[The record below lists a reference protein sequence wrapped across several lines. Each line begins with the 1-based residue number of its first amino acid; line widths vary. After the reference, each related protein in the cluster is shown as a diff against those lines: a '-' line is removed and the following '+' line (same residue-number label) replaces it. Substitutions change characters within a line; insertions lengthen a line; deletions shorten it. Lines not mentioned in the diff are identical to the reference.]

1 MFAFDPDIARQ
12 ASQPFWCEAAPENKS
27 HKRHD
32 DANDDHEFSELAHR
46 VKVARIARRHKVE
59 TRWQCSLEI
68 ITRRWVFQRRLAVTK
83 FAARFVNWRENT
95 ILMSPRTKRPPKR
108 NSRKSTKPT
117 RC

>member
-1 MFAFDPDIARQ
+1 DPDIARQ
-12 ASQPFWCEAAPENKS
+12 ASQPFWCEAAPENNPPPPPPPPT
-27 HKRHD
+27 HH
-32 DANDDHEFSELAHR
+32 HESSELTHR

-68 ITRRWVFQRRLAVTK
+68 ITRHSVCRKWLAVTK
-83 FAARFVNWRENT
+83 FAARFASWRENT
-95 ILMSPRTKRPPKR
+95 ILTWLRTKRPPKR